1 MCGGEGGVVF
11 HLEVIWSTILPWYAV
26 VSVGSVGGC
35 SLQVTRC
42 RTLPEALVFR
52 YRKRN
57 AAEEMRGEGT
67 WKHAHLPGTPRRE
80 GSKQFREAFR
90 RVDSK
95 NVGRYGEVGFVC
107 ISTW

>member
-1 MCGGEGGVVF
+1 MVF
-11 HLEVIWSTILPWYAV
+11 HLEVIWSTILLRYAV

-67 WKHAHLPGTPRRE
+67 WKHAHLPGALRRE
-80 GSKQFREAFR
+80 DGKQIWEARQDFP
-90 RVDSK
+90 
-95 NVGRYGEVGFVC
+95 YGFLVPRDF
-107 ISTW
+107 S